1 MQPAKLIEIYCS
13 EQDRYDGKPL
23 YEAIVERCREL
34 RIAGATV
41 LRGLEGYGETSAIH
55 RHRALKHDQ
64 PITVIVV
71 DSASKVQALTLAVEG
86 MFDKGMMTLSDV
98 SARRVQSASA
108 VSGADGEEPS

>member
-41 LRGLEGYGETSAIH
+41 LRGLTGYGETSAIH
-55 RHRALKHDQ
+55 RHRALQHDQ

-71 DSASKVQALTLAVEG
+71 DSASQVQSLTLAVEA
-86 MFDKGMMTLSDV
+86 MLDKGMLTVSDV
-98 SARRVQSASA
+98 RVRRVQSATA
-108 VSGADGEEPS
+108 VSADGEEPS

>member
-13 EQDRYDGKPL
+13 EQDRYEGRPL

-55 RHRALKHDQ
+55 RHHALRHDQ

-71 DSASKVQALTLAVEG
+71 DSASQIQALALAVEG
-86 MFDKGMMTLSDV
+86 MVDKGIMTVSDV
-98 SARRVQSASA
+98 NMRRVQS
-108 VSGADGEEPS
+108 EK